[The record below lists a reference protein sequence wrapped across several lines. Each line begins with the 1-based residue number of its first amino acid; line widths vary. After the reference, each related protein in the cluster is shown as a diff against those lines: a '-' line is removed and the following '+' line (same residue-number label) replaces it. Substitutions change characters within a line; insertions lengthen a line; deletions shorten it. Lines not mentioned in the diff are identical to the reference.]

1 MAMQFLQ
8 VMNRK
13 CVLPV
18 KFYENSSISATR
30 MSFLSLF
37 WIFPVNNLNYCYI
50 ASYIAFP
57 NDGCLADLG
66 FVANRPVILANI
78 WVKPTTNCYR
88 NEKCI
93 FEIYNPICISEKKSS
108 NVA

>member
-1 MAMQFLQ
+1 MLLTICFCNGCVQCSCKMISLQ
-8 VMNRK
+8 SEKFKRILEWGITLFRISIMGVQSV
-13 CVLPV
+13 VLWAKLDPRYAV
-18 KFYENSSISATR
+18 WA
-30 MSFLSLF
+30 LSKD
-37 WIFPVNNLNYCYI
+37 Y
-50 ASYIAFP
+50 
-57 NDGCLADLG
+57 
-66 FVANRPVILANI
+66 RPVILANI